1 MGFDALA
8 LQLLNGLSH
17 ATTLFLM
24 ASGLTL
30 IFGVTRIVNFAH
42 GSFFMLG
49 ALWSA
54 HALTHG
60 WPALAE
66 SAWGYGA
73 VILMGACLAALLGA
87 LTEVLLL
94 KRMRYAPQLYQ
105 LVATFG
111 LTLAL
116 HDAMRWYFGPE
127 EVFAPRFPGL
137 KGAIALG
144 ESYFPTWQLFT
155 LALGPLVW
163 LGLHLLLTRT
173 LWGQRV
179 KAATQDRE
187 MLDALGV
194 NPAPLMLGVVML
206 GCGLAGLA
214 GALQLPREP
223 ANLQMDVNVVVETFV
238 VVVTGGLGSI
248 GGAFAAAMLIGVIHA
263 LGLSFFPQAT
273 LVLVFLTMAVVLV
286 WRPQGLAGSAVHAEQ
301 RETVPVFSLWPFGHA
316 GRAVFVAT
324 LVALSVMAWG
334 QGDYGRS
341 LAEDVMVMMLFGLS
355 LQWMMA
361 LGGLVSFGHAA
372 FFALGAYGTALAHL
386 QAGAGLA
393 LALAAGMALALLVA
407 LVFGAL
413 VVRSSGVYLA
423 MLSLALAQMVW
434 AGATQWVTLTGGDN
448 GLIGLR
454 LIDPVQ
460 RPVWDALLVAGVL
473 LALAGMAR
481 VAASGRG
488 AALQALR
495 DAPLRA
501 AASGLPV
508 PALRYQVF
516 VGSATLAGLAGGLWA
531 AFKGAVFP
539 SVASVATSVDALLV
553 ILLGGVHQLWGAAV
567 GSALLV
573 WGGAEL
579 GQGLDYWRGVLGLVI
594 MAVMV
599 LAPSG
604 VLGGLQRGLARWGQA
619 KGRGSNPASP
629 LSPPSLVSS
638 LKAAGSAGSAST
650 ATPWPQAALQVR
662 GLAKHFGGV
671 RALDG
676 VDFEVLSGQCVALI
690 GPNGAGKSTCFA
702 CLAGQHMPTA
712 GQVFW
717 QGQSL
722 LGQTPAKR
730 QRLGV
735 ARTFQVAQ
743 TFEALTVLQNIQ
755 LVLRHSAPL
764 AWWDRLS
771 QRQPE
776 RALQLASQVGLQSV
790 VDASVADLPYGAKKR
805 LELAMALAGLPDAGP
820 ALLLLDEPAAGLA
833 LAERADMM
841 ALVRQVAAQGV
852 TVLYTEHNMDAV
864 FGVADRV
871 LVLMQGRLVADGT
884 PEAVAQNPQVRER
897 YLGLDFDMKDL
908 QHAGS

>member
-1 MGFDALA
+1 MGFEALA

-54 HALTHG
+54 HAVTNW
-60 WPALAE
+60 WPDMAGT
-66 SAWGYGA
+66 AWGYGA
-73 VILMGACLAALLGA
+73 VILMGACVAALLGA
-87 LTEVLLL
+87 ATEVLLL
-94 KRMRYAPQLYQ
+94 KRMRHAPQLYQ

-137 KGAIALG
+137 KGAIQLG

-187 MLDALGV
+187 MLAALGV

-223 ANLQMDVNVVVETFV
+223 AHLQMDVNVVVETFV

-248 GGAFAAAMLIGVIHA
+248 GGAFAAAVLIGLIHA

-286 WRPQGLAGSAVHAEQ
+286 WRPQGLAGSAAHAEQ
-301 RETVPVFSLWPFGHA
+301 RESVPVFALWPVA
-316 GRAVFVAT
+316 VWGRALFVAT
-324 LVALSVMAWG
+324 FVGLTLLAWG

-372 FFALGAYGTALAHL
+372 FFALGAYGAALSHL
-386 QAGAGLA
+386 HWGAGLPA
-393 LALAAGMALALLVA
+393 ALAAGMALALAVA
-407 LVFGAL
+407 LAFGAL

-423 MLSLALAQMVW
+423 MLSLALAQMIW
-434 AGATQWVTLTGGDN
+434 AGATQWVALTGGDN

-454 LIDPVQ
+454 LIAPES
-460 RPVWDALLVAGVL
+460 RALWDAALCVFML

-481 VAASGRG
+481 VARSSRG
-488 AALQALR
+488 GALQAVR

-508 PALRYQVF
+508 QVLRYQVF

-539 SVASVATSVDALLV
+539 SVASVAMSVDALLV
-553 ILLGGVHQLWGAAV
+553 ILLGGVHQLWGSAV

-594 MAVMV
+594 MLVMV

-604 VLGGLQRGLARWGQA
+604 VLGGLQMLLARF
-619 KGRGSNPASP
+619 AS
-629 LSPPSLVSS
+629 
-638 LKAAGSAGSAST
+638 
-650 ATPWPQAALQVR
+650 
-662 GLAKHFGGV
+662 
-671 RALDG
+671 
-676 VDFEVLSGQCVALI
+676 
-690 GPNGAGKSTCFA
+690 
-702 CLAGQHMPTA
+702 
-712 GQVFW
+712 
-717 QGQSL
+717 
-722 LGQTPAKR
+722 KR
-730 QRLGV
+730 SR
-735 ARTFQVAQ
+735 
-743 TFEALTVLQNIQ
+743 
-755 LVLRHSAPL
+755 S
-764 AWWDRLS
+764 
-771 QRQPE
+771 
-776 RALQLASQVGLQSV
+776 
-790 VDASVADLPYGAKKR
+790 
-805 LELAMALAGLPDAGP
+805 
-820 ALLLLDEPAAGLA
+820 
-833 LAERADMM
+833 
-841 ALVRQVAAQGV
+841 
-852 TVLYTEHNMDAV
+852 
-864 FGVADRV
+864 
-871 LVLMQGRLVADGT
+871 
-884 PEAVAQNPQVRER
+884 
-897 YLGLDFDMKDL
+897 
-908 QHAGS
+908 

>member
-1 MGFDALA
+1 LGFEALA

-54 HALTHG
+54 HAVTNW
-60 WPALAE
+60 WPDMAGTAL
-66 SAWGYGA
+66 GYGT
-73 VILMGACLAALLGA
+73 VILMGACVAALLGA
-87 LTEVLLL
+87 VTEVLLL
-94 KRMRYAPQLYQ
+94 KRMRHAPQLYQ

-116 HDAMRWYFGPE
+116 HDAMRWFFGPE

-137 KGAIALG
+137 KGAIQLG

-248 GGAFAAAMLIGVIHA
+248 GGAFAAAVLIGVIHA

-286 WRPQGLAGSAVHAEQ
+286 WRPQGLAGSAAHAEQ
-301 RETVPVFSLWPFGHA
+301 RETIPVFALWPVAGW
-316 GRAVFVAT
+316 GRAVFVLAFVGLT
-324 LVALSVMAWG
+324 LLAWG

-372 FFALGAYGTALAHL
+372 FFALGAYGAALSHL
-386 QAGAGLA
+386 HWGAGLPA
-393 LALAAGMALALLVA
+393 ALAAGMTLALAVA
-407 LVFGAL
+407 LAFGAL

-423 MLSLALAQMVW
+423 MLSLALAQMIW
-434 AGATQWVTLTGGDN
+434 AGATQWVDLTGGDN

-454 LIDPVQ
+454 LIAPEP
-460 RPVWDALLVAGVL
+460 RALWDAALCGFML

-481 VAASGRG
+481 VARSSRG
-488 AALQALR
+488 AALQAVR

-508 PALRYQVF
+508 QALRYQVF

-539 SVASVATSVDALLV
+539 SVASVAMSVDALLV
-553 ILLGGVHQLWGAAV
+553 ILLGGVHQLWGSAV

-573 WGGAEL
+573 WGGAAL

-594 MAVMV
+594 MLVMV

-604 VLGGLQRGLARWGQA
+604 VLGAVQQLLAR
-619 KGRGSNPASP
+619 RTTSPNASSTP
-629 LSPPSLVSS
+629 TEG
-638 LKAAGSAGSAST
+638 AA
-650 ATPWPQAALQVR
+650 
-662 GLAKHFGGV
+662 
-671 RALDG
+671 
-676 VDFEVLSGQCVALI
+676 
-690 GPNGAGKSTCFA
+690 
-702 CLAGQHMPTA
+702 
-712 GQVFW
+712 
-717 QGQSL
+717 
-722 LGQTPAKR
+722 
-730 QRLGV
+730 
-735 ARTFQVAQ
+735 
-743 TFEALTVLQNIQ
+743 
-755 LVLRHSAPL
+755 
-764 AWWDRLS
+764 
-771 QRQPE
+771 
-776 RALQLASQVGLQSV
+776 
-790 VDASVADLPYGAKKR
+790 
-805 LELAMALAGLPDAGP
+805 
-820 ALLLLDEPAAGLA
+820 
-833 LAERADMM
+833 
-841 ALVRQVAAQGV
+841 
-852 TVLYTEHNMDAV
+852 
-864 FGVADRV
+864 
-871 LVLMQGRLVADGT
+871 
-884 PEAVAQNPQVRER
+884 
-897 YLGLDFDMKDL
+897 
-908 QHAGS
+908 